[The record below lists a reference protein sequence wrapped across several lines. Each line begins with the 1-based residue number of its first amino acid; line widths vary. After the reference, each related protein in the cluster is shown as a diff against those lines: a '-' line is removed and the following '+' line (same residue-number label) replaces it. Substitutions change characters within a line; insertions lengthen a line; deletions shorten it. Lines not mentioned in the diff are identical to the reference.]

1 MNDLILMPLG
11 TVETP
16 LLSDLSSSLHDYT
29 ATGIRIEN
37 ARDIPDYAYDRRRR
51 QYMSTMIL
59 ERIKAVTEPSVH
71 VLAVTGIDL
80 YLPQLNFVF
89 GEAEVGGRVAIIS
102 TARLRTGSGST
113 NNGTF
118 FERARKEA
126 FHELG
131 HVAGL
136 AHCADET
143 CVMHFS
149 QTLAD
154 TDYKSDTLCP
164 ICRNRREELR

>member
-11 TVETP
+11 MVETS
-16 LLSDLSSSLHDYT
+16 LLSDLSISLRDYT
-29 ATGIRIEN
+29 AADIWIEN
-37 ARDIPDYAYDRRRR
+37 AGELPVYAYERRRR

-59 ERIKAVTEPSVH
+59 ERIKAVTKPSVN

-80 YLPQLNFVF
+80 YVPQLNFVF

-102 TARLRTGSGST
+102 TARLHAGSGKL
-113 NNGTF
+113 NNDVF

-136 AHCADET
+136 AHCAEAT

-154 TDYKSDTLCP
+154 TDHKSDRLCP
-164 ICRNRREELR
+164 ACDSVRTAPL